1 MKYTYK
7 VYFGREAMDRIYL
20 EGYLLQHAA
29 AYKLTSNGFIVESD
43 RETLDEVINSG
54 WSVNVF

>member
-1 MKYTYK
+1 MYKYK
-7 VYFGREAMDRIYL
+7 VYFGKDAMNRIYL

-29 AYKLTSNGFIVESD
+29 ECKLSGNGFIVVSD
-43 RETLDEVINSG
+43 RKTLDEVISSG